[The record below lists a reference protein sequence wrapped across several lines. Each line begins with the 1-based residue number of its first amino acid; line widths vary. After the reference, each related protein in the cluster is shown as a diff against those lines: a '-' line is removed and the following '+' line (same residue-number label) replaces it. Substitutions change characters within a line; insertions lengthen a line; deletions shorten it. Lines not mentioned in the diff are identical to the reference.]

1 MTTHDPMTDETY
13 LGNGL
18 YASFD
23 GNKISLGSGGH
34 RVALEPSTYHALV
47 TFAERHWPL
56 PKEGEIETMSRK
68 LTQFLIEHFQ
78 REDAQAAASDAQ
90 LKS

>member
-1 MTTHDPMTDETY
+1 LTDETY
-13 LGNGL
+13 LGDGL

-23 GNKISLGSGGH
+23 GSKISLSVPREGGDH

-47 TFAERHWPL
+47 TFAERSWPP
-56 PKEGEIETMSRK
+56 PKEDEIETMSRM

-78 REDAQAAASDAQ
+78 REDAQAAASGAQ
-90 LKS
+90 QKK

>member
-1 MTTHDPMTDETY
+1 MTDETY
-13 LGNGL
+13 LGDGL

-23 GNKISLGSGGH
+23 DGQIWLRAAREGGDR

-47 TFAERHWPL
+47 TFAERCWRP
-56 PKEGEIETMSRK
+56 PKEDEIETMSRK

-78 REDAQAAASDAQ
+78 GEDTQAAASGAQ
-90 LKS
+90 QRDE